1 MYQIPTKIM
10 EERQYVKV
18 ETIDGDFLC
27 VQSFDCSEG
36 DLIDVY
42 DTANH
47 YIGYIH
53 GNLEYFTED
62 ELIENIEDMIDD
74 EDGFYNDVDDE
85 VSDDDVGNGQWNF
98 D

>member
-1 MYQIPTKIM
+1 MRKNQIN
-10 EERQYVKV
+10 VN
-18 ETIDGDFLC
+18 TIDGDFLC

-42 DTANH
+42 DSANH

-62 ELIENIEDMIDD
+62 ELVKDIEDMT
-74 EDGFYNDVDDE
+74 ED
-85 VSDDDVGNGQWNF
+85 NF
-98 D
+98 N

>member
-1 MYQIPTKIM
+1 MRKNQIN
-10 EERQYVKV
+10 VN
-18 ETIDGDFLC
+18 TIDGDFLC

-42 DTANH
+42 DSANH

-62 ELIENIEDMIDD
+62 ELVKDIEDMT
-74 EDGFYNDVDDE
+74 ED
-85 VSDDDVGNGQWNF
+85 NF

>member
-1 MYQIPTKIM
+1 MRKNQIN
-10 EERQYVKV
+10 VN
-18 ETIDGDFLC
+18 TIDGDFLC

-42 DTANH
+42 DSAKH

-62 ELIENIEDMIDD
+62 ELVKYIEDMT
-74 EDGFYNDVDDE
+74 ED
-85 VSDDDVGNGQWNF
+85 NF

>member
-1 MYQIPTKIM
+1 M
-10 EERQYVKV
+10 EERQCVKV

-42 DTANH
+42 DSANH

-53 GNLEYFTED
+53 GNLE
-62 ELIENIEDMIDD
+62 
-74 EDGFYNDVDDE
+74 
-85 VSDDDVGNGQWNF
+85 
-98 D
+98 

>member
-1 MYQIPTKIM
+1 MRKNQIN
-10 EERQYVKV
+10 VN
-18 ETIDGDFLC
+18 TIDGDFLC

-42 DTANH
+42 DSRNN

-62 ELIENIEDMIDD
+62 ELVKVIEDMT
-74 EDGFYNDVDDE
+74 E
-85 VSDDDVGNGQWNF
+85 VNF

>member
-1 MYQIPTKIM
+1 MRKNQIN
-10 EERQYVKV
+10 VN
-18 ETIDGDFLC
+18 TIDGDFLC

-42 DTANH
+42 DSANH

-53 GNLEYFTED
+53 GNLEYFTKD
-62 ELIENIEDMIDD
+62 ELVKYIEDMT
-74 EDGFYNDVDDE
+74 ED
-85 VSDDDVGNGQWNF
+85 NF

>member
-1 MYQIPTKIM
+1 MEKNKI
-10 EERQYVKV
+10 KV
-18 ETIDGDFLC
+18 ETIDGEFLC

-36 DLIDVY
+36 ELIDVY
-42 DTANH
+42 DSANH

-62 ELIENIEDMIDD
+62 ELVKYIEDMT
-74 EDGFYNDVDDE
+74 ED
-85 VSDDDVGNGQWNF
+85 NF

>member
-1 MYQIPTKIM
+1 MRKNQIN
-10 EERQYVKV
+10 VN
-18 ETIDGDFLC
+18 TIDGDFLC

-42 DTANH
+42 DSANH

-62 ELIENIEDMIDD
+62 ELVKYIEDMT
-74 EDGFYNDVDDE
+74 ED
-85 VSDDDVGNGQWNF
+85 NF

>member
-1 MYQIPTKIM
+1 MRKNQIN
-10 EERQYVKV
+10 VN
-18 ETIDGDFLC
+18 TIDGDFLC

-42 DTANH
+42 DSANH

-62 ELIENIEDMIDD
+62 GLVKDIEDMT
-74 EDGFYNDVDDE
+74 ED
-85 VSDDDVGNGQWNF
+85 NF

>member
-1 MYQIPTKIM
+1 M
-10 EERQYVKV
+10 EKNNVKV
-18 ETIDGDFLC
+18 ETIDGEFLC

-42 DTANH
+42 DSANH

-62 ELIENIEDMIDD
+62 ELVKDIEDMT
-74 EDGFYNDVDDE
+74 ED
-85 VSDDDVGNGQWNF
+85 NF

>member
-1 MYQIPTKIM
+1 MN
-10 EERQYVKV
+10 
-18 ETIDGDFLC
+18 TIDVDFLC

-42 DTANH
+42 DSANH

-62 ELIENIEDMIDD
+62 ELVKDIEDMT
-74 EDGFYNDVDDE
+74 E
-85 VSDDDVGNGQWNF
+85 VNF

>member
-1 MYQIPTKIM
+1 M
-10 EERQYVKV
+10 
-18 ETIDGDFLC
+18 ETIDGEFLC

-42 DTANH
+42 DSANH

-62 ELIENIEDMIDD
+62 ELVKDIEDMT
-74 EDGFYNDVDDE
+74 ED
-85 VSDDDVGNGQWNF
+85 NF

>member
-1 MYQIPTKIM
+1 MRKNQIN
-10 EERQYVKV
+10 VN
-18 ETIDGDFLC
+18 TIDGDFLC

-42 DTANH
+42 DSADH

-62 ELIENIEDMIDD
+62 ELVKDIEDMT
-74 EDGFYNDVDDE
+74 ED
-85 VSDDDVGNGQWNF
+85 NF

>member
-1 MYQIPTKIM
+1 MRKNQIN
-10 EERQYVKV
+10 VN
-18 ETIDGDFLC
+18 TIDGDFLC

-42 DTANH
+42 DSANH

-62 ELIENIEDMIDD
+62 ELVKYIEDMT
-74 EDGFYNDVDDE
+74 ED
-85 VSDDDVGNGQWNF
+85 NF
-98 D
+98 N

>member
-1 MYQIPTKIM
+1 MRKNQIN
-10 EERQYVKV
+10 VN
-18 ETIDGDFLC
+18 TIDGDFLC

-42 DTANH
+42 DDDDN
-47 YIGYIH
+47 YVGYIH

-62 ELIENIEDMIDD
+62 ELIENIEDMIDN
-74 EDGFYNDVDDE
+74 EDVFYFNDMDGEVNDDVD
-85 VSDDDVGNGQWNF
+85 NGQWNF

>member
-1 MYQIPTKIM
+1 M

-18 ETIDGDFLC
+18 ETIDGEFLC

-42 DTANH
+42 DDDDN
-47 YIGYIH
+47 YVGYIH

-62 ELIENIEDMIDD
+62 ELIENIEDMIDN
-74 EDGFYNDVDDE
+74 EDVFYNDMDDE
-85 VSDDDVGNGQWNF
+85 MSNDDDDVDNGQWNF

>member
-1 MYQIPTKIM
+1 MEKNKI
-10 EERQYVKV
+10 KV

-42 DTANH
+42 DSANH

-53 GNLEYFTED
+53 GNLEYFSED
-62 ELIENIEDMIDD
+62 D
-74 EDGFYNDVDDE
+74 FYNDVDDGVNDE
-85 VSDDDVGNGQWNF
+85 DDDVDNGQWNF

>member
-1 MYQIPTKIM
+1 MRKNQIN
-10 EERQYVKV
+10 VN
-18 ETIDGDFLC
+18 TIDGDFLC

-42 DTANH
+42 DSANH

-62 ELIENIEDMIDD
+62 ELIKDIEDMT
-74 EDGFYNDVDDE
+74 ED
-85 VSDDDVGNGQWNF
+85 NF
-98 D
+98 N

>member
-1 MYQIPTKIM
+1 MRKNQIN
-10 EERQYVKV
+10 VS
-18 ETIDGDFLC
+18 TIDGYFLC

-42 DTANH
+42 DSANH

-62 ELIENIEDMIDD
+62 ELVKDIEDMT
-74 EDGFYNDVDDE
+74 ED
-85 VSDDDVGNGQWNF
+85 NF